1 MSLDERAERLS
12 SREELVA
19 FLQEL
24 YLDYRENGAS
34 WENAT
39 LESFLEALA
48 AWAKVLDRY
57 YANRGERVEDQSPWR
72 VIADVLLAARIY
84 E

>member
-1 MSLDERAERLS
+1 MDIDELGDRVA

-24 YLDYRENGAS
+24 ATDSKANSSS

-39 LESFLEALA
+39 LENFLEALA
-48 AWAKVLDRY
+48 AWTEVADRY
-57 YANRGERVEDQSPWR
+57 YANRGESIAEVSPWR
-72 VIADVLLAARIY
+72 VIAEALLAARIY